1 MGRKKP
7 NSPRA
12 GLSTGG
18 KCGGF
23 QKDINRM
30 GLRNCLG

>member
-18 KCGGF
+18 KCGGGS
-23 QKDINRM
+23 RM